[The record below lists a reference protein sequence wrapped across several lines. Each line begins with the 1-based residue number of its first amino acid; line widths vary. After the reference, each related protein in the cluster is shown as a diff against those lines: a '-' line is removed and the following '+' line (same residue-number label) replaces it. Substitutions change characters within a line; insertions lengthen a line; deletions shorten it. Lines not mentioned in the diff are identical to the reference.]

1 MRILLLLFCS
11 TLLLRSQAPAA
22 LPSPPRPIQRDL
34 LRLPTRPGV
43 VQPCLLLT
51 ESAAPRAVALL
62 YMGGLGAVHLERRS
76 SAEVL
81 GPRGN
86 FLLRSAEQ
94 LLSPELAVAIVD
106 APSDQASGM
115 EDAFRSGD
123 AHTTDQRLLVAAL
136 RQRLP
141 GAKVFLVGTSRGTIS
156 AAYLAQA
163 LGSAIDGVALTSTV
177 FRASKRG
184 PGLSLFHFESLRVPL
199 LLVHHA
205 EDGCPVCPFREA
217 LELAGQAPLITV
229 RGSIEPESG
238 PCDPLSNHGYFGR
251 EAAVAQALRHWI
263 LGEPFPREIP

>member
-1 MRILLLLFCS
+1 MRHLLLLLFCS
-11 TLLLRSQAPAA
+11 ALALQAQAPAPTA
-22 LPSPPRPIQRDL
+22 PRPIQREL
-34 LRLPTRPGV
+34 LRVPTRPGV
-43 VQPCLLLT
+43 VQPCLMLT

-76 SAEVL
+76 VAEVL
-81 GPRGN
+81 GPKGN

-94 LLSPELAVAIVD
+94 ILSPELAVAIVD

-115 EDAFRSGD
+115 EDTFRMSD
-123 AHTTDQRLLVAAL
+123 AHASDQRLLVAAL

-141 GAKVFLVGTSRGTIS
+141 GAKVMLVGTSRGTIS

-163 LGSAIDGVALTSTV
+163 LGPAIDGVVLTSTV

-184 PGLSLFHFESLRVPL
+184 LGLSLFHFEKLKVPL

-205 EDGCPVCPFREA
+205 EDGCPVCPFKEA
-217 LELAGQAPLITV
+217 QDLKALGPLITV

-251 EAAVAQALRHWI
+251 ETAVAQALRHWI